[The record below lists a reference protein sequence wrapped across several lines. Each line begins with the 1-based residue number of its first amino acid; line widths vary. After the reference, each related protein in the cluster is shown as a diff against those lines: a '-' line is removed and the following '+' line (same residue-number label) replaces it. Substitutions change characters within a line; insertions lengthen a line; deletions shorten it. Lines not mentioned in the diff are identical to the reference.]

1 MTYHFA
7 VYAGKNGFWAEC
19 RELPG
24 CVSEGNTKD
33 ELRTNLW
40 ESLNLYLEEPIDS
53 TVVFALPNE
62 SLDVDKKL
70 MAIEVEPEIAF
81 AVMLRHIR
89 LNHRITQREAAAMLG
104 MKNVYSY
111 QRLEKRSNPTLSLMK
126 KIKSVFPEMRFESIL

>member
-1 MTYHFA
+1 MTYHFTVHA
-7 VYAGKNGFWAEC
+7 VKNGFWAEC
-19 RELPG
+19 RELSG

-33 ELRTNLW
+33 ELRTNLR

-62 SLDVDKKL
+62 SLDADKKL
-70 MAIEVEPEIAF
+70 MAIDVEPEIAF